1 MTNLT
6 QILPRLVVMGG
17 VALAINGCARPQQP
31 TDTAALPQ
39 TGSAQGLNPHNS
51 EPMPSGMVMRNN
63 GLPPSTALTTDPSS
77 VPQTGSEQG
86 ANPHTSQPMRS
97 GMVMPS
103 SRTSPMRF
111 DPNSVPQTGSAQ
123 GVNPHNSQPMP
134 SGMVMPDAPAR
145 Y

>member
-6 QILPRLVVMGG
+6 PLVQRVMLMGG
-17 VALAINGCARPQQP
+17 LVFAISGCAQPQQP
-31 TDTAALPQ
+31 TVAAALPE

-51 EPMPSGMVMRNN
+51 EPMPSGMIMRNN
-63 GLPPSTALTTDPSS
+63 GLSPSTALTTEPSGL
-77 VPQTGSEQG
+77 PQTGSAQG
-86 ANPHTSQPMRS
+86 VSPHNSLPMRS
-97 GMVMPS
+97 GMAMPR

-123 GVNPHNSQPMP
+123 GVNPHNSEPMP
-134 SGMVMPDAPAR
+134 SGMVMPDAPSR